1 MHYRLPAL
9 LVALFWGV
17 LSVAA
22 AQPHAPAVRFEP
34 TPMSVV
40 QAMMDLAAVKTG
52 DVVYDLGCGD
62 GRIVIAAAGLGARGV
77 CVDIDPLRIAEAQEN
92 ARKAGV
98 AGHIEFRNQDLFD
111 TSLAGATVVMLFLS
125 LDFNMALRPRLQREL
140 SPGARVVSHWHR
152 MGDWKPQKTVDVRH
166 ERRNHELYLWVIG
179 QR

>member
-1 MHYRLPAL
+1 
-9 LVALFWGV
+9 
-17 LSVAA
+17 
-22 AQPHAPAVRFEP
+22 
-34 TPMSVV
+34 MSVV
-40 QAMMDLAAVKTG
+40 QAMTDLAAVKAG

-98 AGHIEFRNQDLFD
+98 AARIEFRNQDLFD
-111 TSLAGATVVMLFLS
+111 TELREATVVMLFLS

-140 SPGARVVSHWHR
+140 RPGSRVVSHWHR
-152 MGDWKPQKTVDVRH
+152 MGGWKLQKTVHVRH
-166 ERRNHELYLWVIG
+166 ERRDHEVFLWVIG